1 MTSECLELGVSA
13 AFKWDV
19 IGPVG
24 TLSMLAP
31 ESAVETPQVNNYFR
45 VASEA
50 FERRKT
56 AAIKLQVA
64 SQTVGV

>member
-1 MTSECLELGVSA
+1 MRHARNGDRRDLRRAVIRINSDLSRAWVTSECLELGVSA

-31 ESAVETPQVNNYFR
+31 E
-45 VASEA
+45 
-50 FERRKT
+50 
-56 AAIKLQVA
+56 
-64 SQTVGV
+64 